1 MRSEH
6 RREGRNVIFLIFH
19 THFSFSPFIERKKR
33 KINEKETEK
42 ILLGICEKRKKTFSG
57 SAKNYCKKY
66 YRTWGREGVNFVVK
80 LMGYFHKGKLPQ
92 ASPTPSHIRF
102 LKIFHQFFHILL
114 YVILGFFIIFFFF
127 YSSYKEI
134 CVFLLPM

>member
-42 ILLGICEKRKKTFSG
+42 ILLGICEKRKKNIFRQRKKLLQKILSNLRERGSQFCCEANGIFS
-57 SAKNYCKKY
+57 
-66 YRTWGREGVNFVVK
+66 
-80 LMGYFHKGKLPQ
+80 
-92 ASPTPSHIRF
+92 
-102 LKIFHQFFHILL
+102 
-114 YVILGFFIIFFFF
+114 
-127 YSSYKEI
+127 
-134 CVFLLPM
+134 

>member
-42 ILLGICEKRKKTFSG
+42 ILLGTCEKRKKKHFQAAQKIIT
-57 SAKNYCKKY
+57 KNIIELE
-66 YRTWGREGVNFVVK
+66 GERE
-80 LMGYFHKGKLPQ
+80 
-92 ASPTPSHIRF
+92 S
-102 LKIFHQFFHILL
+102 ILL
-114 YVILGFFIIFFFF
+114 
-127 YSSYKEI
+127 
-134 CVFLLPM
+134 